1 MHKLHNSIRKT
12 VNTIDTRCLRDLH
25 GLRQSNDR
33 LLPSNFLLTI
43 SSNSCFLFEADRI
56 KQSREIKSTNSF
68 SLAFPVN
75 GIYFYTCTVL
85 LVIIRDTLSSF
96 PLFCFAS
103 VFLFFSLAIWRIYNC
118 V

>member
-43 SSNSCFLFEADRI
+43 SSNSCFLFEANRI
-56 KQSREIKSTNSF
+56 KQSREIKRRNSF

-75 GIYFYTCTVL
+75 GIYFYTRTVL

-96 PLFCFAS
+96 PFFCFS
-103 VFLFFSLAIWRIYNC
+103 FLFICYMENP
-118 V
+118 